1 MLGAG
6 GITSPSAFAAPA
18 AAAAAMY
25 PVVPILH
32 DPNEKKD
39 FHSPEPLAGE

>member
-6 GITSPSAFAAPA
+6 GITFPSELA
-18 AAAAAMY
+18 AAAKALH
-25 PVVPILH
+25 PVLPILH
-32 DPNEKKD
+32 NPNEKKD

>member
-6 GITSPSAFAAPA
+6 GITFPSALAATA
-18 AAAAAMY
+18 QALH
-25 PVVPILH
+25 PVLPILH
-32 DPNEKKD
+32 NPNEKKD

>member
-6 GITSPSAFAAPA
+6 GITSPSGHAAPA
-18 AAAAAMY
+18 TATY

-32 DPNEKKD
+32 NPNEKKD

>member
-6 GITSPSAFAAPA
+6 GITCPSAPA

-32 DPNEKKD
+32 NPNEKKD
-39 FHSPEPLAGE
+39 FHSPEPVAGE